1 MKAQDQIARLNSGE
15 HGVTYELLQ
24 VDPARR
30 PITGEVRY
38 LVTLIASPDPG
49 AMLPMDPVA
58 IIWTGK
64 EWMK

>member
-1 MKAQDQIARLNSGE
+1 MKAQDQITRLNSGE
-15 HGVTYELLQ
+15 HVVTYELMQ

-38 LVTLIASPDPG
+38 LFTLIASTDPG
-49 AMLPMDPVA
+49 CMLPMETVA
-58 IIWTGK
+58 IIWNGR